1 MKYKLD
7 NSSQQEV
14 LDQITKLDISLED
27 VNIQVKIIFYLDIQ
41 ISTEYIFTTYML
53 QTCTDIL
60 NALVN
65 GEFGEVG
72 NVAEEYRKTCYKR
85 FPLAT
90 AFHTDQDRSPMAFWS
105 NSYKTLNET
114 HENCVSN

>member
-7 NSSQQEV
+7 NSSQHEV
-14 LDQITKLDISLED
+14 LDRIMKLDDSLED
-27 VNIQVKIIFYLDIQ
+27 VNIQVNLNTYILNFYFL
-41 ISTEYIFTTYML
+41 YIFCSML
-53 QTCTDIL
+53 QTCTEIL
-60 NALVN
+60 NSLTN
-65 GEFGEVG
+65 GEIGEVG
-72 NVAEEYRKTCYKR
+72 DAAEEYRKICYKR

>member
-1 MKYKLD
+1 
-7 NSSQQEV
+7 
-14 LDQITKLDISLED
+14 
-27 VNIQVKIIFYLDIQ
+27 
-41 ISTEYIFTTYML
+41 ML
-53 QTCTDIL
+53 QTCSDIL
-60 NALVN
+60 NSLIN

-72 NVAEEYRKTCYKR
+72 DIAEQYRKTCYKR

-114 HENCVSN
+114 HEICVSN

>member
-1 MKYKLD
+1 MKYRLD
-7 NSSQQEV
+7 NSSQQNV
-14 LDQITKLDISLED
+14 LDQITNLDDSLED
-27 VNIQVKIIFYLDIQ
+27 VNIQVIFNTLLIYLSFTKLTQII
-41 ISTEYIFTTYML
+41 L

-60 NALVN
+60 NSFTN
-65 GEFGEVG
+65 GELGEVG
-72 NVAEEYRKTCYKR
+72 DVYEEYRKKCYKR